1 MEETCNQVGNC
12 EDKSDEKNCK
22 LIVFEDKNYNK
33 KVPPFTIAKDSDDNI
48 PAKIRVSTQLK
59 SVLAISEFSHTI
71 DLKIGITLK
80 WYENRVVYHNLKRKE
95 ALNILTDDEVFMKY
109 YFPLCTVH

>member
-1 MEETCNQVGNC
+1 MEERCNQIGNC

-33 KVPPFTIAKDSDDNI
+33 KVPPFTLAKNSNDNI
-48 PAKIRVSTQLK
+48 PAKVRVSTQLK
-59 SVLAISEFSHTI
+59 NVLDISGLSHTI
-71 DLKIGITLK
+71 DLKIGITLR

-95 ALNILTDDEVFMKY
+95 ALNILKDIEVFHIK
-109 YFPLCTVH
+109 